1 MPPTTPN
8 AGRSGPRFGPSLR
21 LVALMIGLGLL
32 LSALA
37 LYWLGST
44 GTPLSLHLVVALSVM
59 IVAVMGLSG
68 GLMALL
74 FHSSRKGID
83 DDAGRSD

>member
-1 MPPTTPN
+1 MPPTRHKAEKVRARP
-8 AGRSGPRFGPSLR
+8 GPALR

-44 GTPLSLHLVVALSVM
+44 GTPLGLHLVIALSVM
-59 IVAVMGLSG
+59 IIAVMGLSG

-74 FHSSRKGID
+74 FHSSRRGID
-83 DDAGRSD
+83 EDAGKGD